1 MLAWADSFSWPI
13 MWPMSILLLVTMT
26 SVHYHL
32 TQRVHILYIFDYSV
46 LFHILNEALLLSL
59 LVSMPNWR
67 SSRWLCY
74 RSIFNFQAAWR
85 YPGVRIQHLNACKP
99 TKLLCSKLPWSTGCC
114 SSSVLV
120 NHSFDEICGK
130 LLRLLSL
137 PIRVMIL
144 LRNLNLSLLL
154 HLNLNVSDT
163 RRSLTIDN

>member
-1 MLAWADSFSWPI
+1 
-13 MWPMSILLLVTMT
+13 
-26 SVHYHL
+26 
-32 TQRVHILYIFDYSV
+32 
-46 LFHILNEALLLSL
+46 
-59 LVSMPNWR
+59 
-67 SSRWLCY
+67 
-74 RSIFNFQAAWR
+74 
-85 YPGVRIQHLNACKP
+85 
-99 TKLLCSKLPWSTGCC
+99 LPWSTGCC